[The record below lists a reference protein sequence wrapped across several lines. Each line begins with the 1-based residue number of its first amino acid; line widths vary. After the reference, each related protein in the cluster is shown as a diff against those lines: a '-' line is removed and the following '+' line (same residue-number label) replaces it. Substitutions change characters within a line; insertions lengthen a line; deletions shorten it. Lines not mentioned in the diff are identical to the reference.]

1 MEQSKFLK
9 TLREMKVFPDIKKP
23 ARISQLDLLF
33 QKEVMSDNGI
43 ADKYVNYVG
52 FCRLLQDVALIR
64 YPPPVANQAI
74 ENGSVDGRSKG
85 GDATFF
91 KTDVACLPSIASLMQ
106 NSLLTYGP
114 ASILVHCAGI
124 NMPGGVLSL
133 SEKEWDLTIKTNL
146 TSTFY
151 LTKEIFPQMRK
162 ISYGSIVLMS
172 SVQGLAGFVES
183 SAYAASKGGII
194 SLTRQLARDFAGD
207 RIRVNCIS
215 PGVIKTEI
223 FDNIEGRDSMF
234 AAVSDY
240 TPLGHLG
247 DPLDVAYACL
257 YLGSDESSYITG
269 VNLAVDGGMTMRS
282 V

>member
-1 MEQSKFLK
+1 MALK
-9 TLREMKVFPDIKKP
+9 NILNKLIKDTP
-23 ARISQLDLLF
+23 SRSPGRIGGRTAIITGAGSGIGKATALLF
-33 QKEVMSDNGI
+33 FSHGAKIII
-43 ADKYVNYVG
+43 ADRDEKKG
-52 FCRLLQDVALIR
+52 K
-64 YPPPVANQAI
+64 QAEKEI
-74 ENGSVDGRSKG
+74 RSKG

-91 KTDVACLPSIASLMQ
+91 KTDVASLQSVVSLMR
-106 NSLLTYGP
+106 SSELAYGP

-133 SEKEWDLTIKTNL
+133 SEKEWDLTFQTNL
-146 TSTFY
+146 TSAFY
-151 LTKEIFPQMRK
+151 LTKGVIPQMRK

-172 SVQGLAGFVES
+172 SVQGIAGFLES
-183 SAYAASKGGII
+183 SAYAASKGGVI

-223 FDNIEGRDSMF
+223 FDHLEGRDSMF

-257 YLGSDESSYITG
+257 YLASDESSYITG
-269 VNLAVDGGMTMRS
+269 INLAVDGGVTMRS

>member
-1 MEQSKFLK
+1 MAIKNL
-9 TLREMKVFPDIKKP
+9 LRKLIKDTAGKIP
-23 ARISQLDLLF
+23 RRIEGRTAVITGAGSGIGKATAMLF
-33 QKEVMSDNGI
+33 SSNGAKITI
-43 ADKYVNYVG
+43 ADKDEKKG
-52 FCRLLQDVALIR
+52 K
-64 YPPPVANQAI
+64 QAEI
-74 ENGSVDGRSKG
+74 EIRSKG

-91 KTDVACLPSIASLMQ
+91 KTDVASMPSVASLMQ
-106 NSLLTYGP
+106 NSELTYGP

-124 NMPGGVLSL
+124 NMCGGVLSL
-133 SEKEWDLTIKTNL
+133 SEKEWDLTIQTNL

-151 LTKEIFPQMRK
+151 LTKEVMPQMRK

-172 SVQGLAGFVES
+172 SVQGLSGFMQS
-183 SAYAASKGGII
+183 SAYAASKGGVI

-207 RIRVNCIS
+207 KIRVNCIS

-223 FDNIEGRDSMF
+223 FDHVKNRDNMF

-240 TPLGHLG
+240 TPLGHVG
-247 DPLDVAYACL
+247 DPIDVAYACL
-257 YLGSDESSYITG
+257 YLASDESSYITG

>member
-1 MEQSKFLK
+1 MALK
-9 TLREMKVFPDIKKP
+9 NILNKLIKDTP
-23 ARISQLDLLF
+23 GGISGRIEGRTAIITGAGSGIGKATALLF
-33 QKEVMSDNGI
+33 STHGAKIII
-43 ADKYVNYVG
+43 ADRDEKKGKQAEVE
-52 FCRLLQDVALIR
+52 IR
-64 YPPPVANQAI
+64 K
-74 ENGSVDGRSKG
+74 RG
-85 GDATFF
+85 GKATFF
-91 KTDVACLPSIASLMQ
+91 KTDVVSLPSVASLMQ
-106 NSLLTYGP
+106 NSDITYGS

-133 SEKEWDLTIKTNL
+133 SEQEWDLTIQTNL

-151 LTKEIFPQMRK
+151 LTKEVIPQMRK

-172 SVQGLAGFVES
+172 SVQGLAGFLES
-183 SAYAASKGGII
+183 SAYAASKGGVI

-223 FDNIEGRDSMF
+223 FDHIEGRESMF
-234 AAVSDY
+234 AAVSNY

-257 YLGSDESSYITG
+257 YLASDESSYITG